1 MNLELTII
9 IAAIT
14 FIVMLIILANLHTKM
29 RTIVILLN
37 TLVKK
42 LTMLEEKIKW
52 DNEYIKSKLTKEE
65 KKNDNI
71 TWIE

>member
-42 LTMLEEKIKW
+42 LTMIEEKIKW

>member
-42 LTMLEEKIKW
+42 LTILEEKIKW

-71 TWIE
+71 TWTK

>member
-37 TLVKK
+37 TLIKK
-42 LTMLEEKIKW
+42 LTILEEKIKW

-65 KKNDNI
+65 KKNGNI
-71 TWIE
+71 TWTE

>member
-71 TWIE
+71 TWTK

>member
-42 LTMLEEKIKW
+42 LTMIEEKIKW

-65 KKNDNI
+65 KKNDNV
-71 TWIE
+71 T

>member
-42 LTMLEEKIKW
+42 LTMIEEKIKW

-65 KKNDNI
+65 KKNDNV

>member
-14 FIVMLIILANLHTKM
+14 FIVMLVILANLHTKM

-65 KKNDNI
+65 KKECNI
-71 TWIE
+71 TWNK

>member
-52 DNEYIKSKLTKEE
+52 DNEYIKSKLIKEE

-71 TWIE
+71 TWTK

>member
-65 KKNDNI
+65 KK
-71 TWIE
+71 E

>member
-9 IAAIT
+9 TAAIT

-29 RTIVILLN
+29 RTIAILLN

-65 KKNDNI
+65 KK
-71 TWIE
+71 E

>member
-42 LTMLEEKIKW
+42 LTMIEEKIKW

-71 TWIE
+71 TWTK

>member
-9 IAAIT
+9 TAAIT

-42 LTMLEEKIKW
+42 LTILEEKIKW

-71 TWIE
+71 TWTK

>member
-9 IAAIT
+9 TAAIT

-42 LTMLEEKIKW
+42 LTILEEKIKW

-71 TWIE
+71 IWTK

>member
-29 RTIVILLN
+29 RTIIILLN

-42 LTMLEEKIKW
+42 LTMIEEKIKW

-71 TWIE
+71 TWTE

>member
-9 IAAIT
+9 TAAIT